1 MVNGSIITD
10 SGKKIIL
17 NRSYKASPD
26 YTVPTKFKLGI
37 SNGTPNVGD
46 TDLDDTIPITNGT
59 VNDDGDNTLTGS
71 SGGNNTTDNT
81 TTYKIGGGVS
91 DDTSQNLIANVSNA
105 TKIWTIS
112 NLASAGSN
120 VTSSYFGGV
129 WIYIKD
135 ATALAK
141 FKTSGTALTLKLGSD
156 SSNYYSITRTAALL
170 ATGWNWVAD
179 HDTAVSGWTETG
191 TVAGNVD
198 TYIIEIVTN
207 NATDTFV
214 AGDVLADLLRT
225 WQVSDTVKTFETGYP
240 AIDET
245 NHEVEIRCAVSSTL
259 ANGFDLDGFCLVNT
273 DGTVLMHSEDTI
285 TAESKSNTDQFTF
298 IVKDRLI

>member
-1 MVNGSIITD
+1 MANGSIITD

-91 DDTSQNLIANVSNA
+91 DNTSQNLIANVSNA

-112 NLASAGSN
+112 NLAANGTN
-120 VTSSYFGGV
+120 VTSTLFGGV

-135 ATALAK
+135 ATAYAK
-141 FKTSGTALTLKLGSD
+141 FLSAGTALTLKLGSD
-156 SSNYYSITRTAALL
+156 SSNYYSITRTKAQL
-170 ATGWNWVAD
+170 AVGWNWVAD
-179 HDTAVSGWTETG
+179 HDTAVSSWTETG

-214 AGDVLADLLRT
+214 AGDVLCDLLRT
-225 WQVSDTVKTFETGYP
+225 WSVANTTKTFETSYP
-240 AIDET
+240 SLDET
-245 NHEVEIRCAVSSTL
+245 NHEVEIRCAISSVQ

-273 DGTVLMHSEDTI
+273 DGTVLMHSEDTF
-285 TAESKSNTDQFTF
+285 TDESKSDTDQFTF

>member
-1 MVNGSIITD
+1 MANGSIITD

-59 VNDDGDNTLTGS
+59 VNDDGDN
-71 SGGNNTTDNT
+71 
-81 TTYKIGGGVS
+81 
-91 DDTSQNLIANVSNA
+91 
-105 TKIWTIS
+105 
-112 NLASAGSN
+112 
-120 VTSSYFGGV
+120 
-129 WIYIKD
+129 
-135 ATALAK
+135 
-141 FKTSGTALTLKLGSD
+141 ALTLKLGSD